1 MIYFMIVKFQLMCV
15 GSFCISTYH
24 CCGYDT
30 NSRLQSQQKSPS
42 KRYFDAKQQSRFYCP
57 LITQIAMLGVLSV
70 ILLSSCVPPL
80 GEIGQTSV
88 TQTAE
93 FNKVVNISVQQTELP
108 SSTVEPTLTSIPT
121 STPIPTSSPIP
132 TSTHTPTQTHTKTS
146 TSTYTP
152 TPTATE
158 EIISFP
164 FNIDS
169 GNNWRYVSDRVMGG
183 VSDGQV
189 FLEQDG
195 NVIYARLTGNVSTR
209 NRGGFIQ
216 LSSSSSSTYVPLM
229 IQSIRNSEK
238 NGKELQ
244 GVRLNVRGN
253 GEIYYIFIRTN
264 ETRSFSDYY
273 QASFVADA
281 DWEMIDLPFDEFV
294 RNVTN
299 IAGSDTVS
307 DSKLA
312 AKNIRS
318 FGIMAYGRDFL
329 ADLSVSTVDFY
340 Y

>member
-1 MIYFMIVKFQLMCV
+1 MCV
-15 GSFCISTYH
+15 GSFCISRYH
-24 CCGYDT
+24 RGGYAT
-30 NSRLQSQQKSPS
+30 NSRLQSQRESPR
-42 KRYFDAKQQSRFYCP
+42 KRHCDAKQQSRFYYP
-57 LITQIAMLGVLSV
+57 LITRTAMLGVLSV
-70 ILLSSCVPPL
+70 ILLSSCGPPPE
-80 GEIGQTSV
+80 EIGQTLV
-88 TQTAE
+88 AQTAE
-93 FNKVVNISVQQTELP
+93 FNESVNMSVQQTESP

-121 STPIPTSSPIP
+121 STPVPTSSPIP
-132 TSTHTPTQTHTKTS
+132 TNTHTPTQTHTKTS
-146 TSTYTP
+146 TATYTP

-158 EIISFP
+158 EVISFP

-183 VSDGQV
+183 VSDGEV

-195 NVIYARLTGNVSTR
+195 DVIYARLTGNVSTR
-209 NRGGFIQ
+209 NNGGFIQ

-229 IQSIRNSEK
+229 IESVRNSKK

-281 DWEMIDLPFDEFV
+281 DWEMIDLPFDQFV
-294 RNVTN
+294 RKR
-299 IAGSDTVS
+299 SDTVI
-307 DSKLA
+307 DSKLE

-318 FGIMAYGRDFL
+318 FGIMAYGRDFI
-329 ADLSVSTVDFY
+329 ADLAVSTVDFY

>member
-1 MIYFMIVKFQLMCV
+1 MKFQLMCV
-15 GSFCISTYH
+15 GSFCISRYH
-24 CCGYDT
+24 RCDYDT
-30 NSRLQSQQKSPS
+30 NSRLQSQRKSAR
-42 KRYFDAKQQSRFYCP
+42 KRHCDAKHQSRFYYP
-57 LITQIAMLGVLSV
+57 LITRTAVLGVLSV
-70 ILLSSCVPPL
+70 ILLSSCGPPPE
-80 GEIGQTSV
+80 EIGQTLI

-93 FNKVVNISVQQTELP
+93 FNEAVNISVQQTELP

-121 STPIPTSSPIP
+121 STPVPTSSPIP
-132 TSTHTPTQTHTKTS
+132 TNTHTPTQTHTKTS
-146 TSTYTP
+146 TATYTP
-152 TPTATE
+152 TPTATKE
-158 EIISFP
+158 VISFP

-183 VSDGQV
+183 VSDGEV

-195 NVIYARLTGNVSTR
+195 DVIYARLTGNVSTR
-209 NRGGFIQ
+209 NNGGFIQ

-229 IQSIRNSEK
+229 IESVRNSKK

-281 DWEMIDLPFDEFV
+281 DWEMIDLPFDQFV
-294 RNVTN
+294 RKR
-299 IAGSDTVS
+299 SDTVI
-307 DSKLA
+307 DSKLE

-318 FGIMAYGRDFL
+318 FGIMAYGRDFI

>member
-1 MIYFMIVKFQLMCV
+1 M
-15 GSFCISTYH
+15 STIFAF
-24 CCGYDT
+24 
-30 NSRLQSQQKSPS
+30 L
-42 KRYFDAKQQSRFYCP
+42 
-57 LITQIAMLGVLSV
+57 VV
-70 ILLSSCVPPL
+70 VLLSSCGPAR
-80 GEIGQTSV
+80 EETAQTLF
-88 TQTAE
+88 TQTEE
-93 FNKVVNISVQQTELP
+93 FIEEVNIKVPKTE
-108 SSTVEPTLTSIPT
+108 SAKSTVEPTLTSIPT
-121 STPIPTSSPIP
+121 STAVPTSSPVP
-132 TSTHTPTQTHTKTS
+132 TTTYTSTQTHTRTS
-146 TSTYTP
+146 TATYTP
-152 TPTATE
+152 TPTATQE
-158 EIISFP
+158 VISFP

-195 NVIYARLTGNVSTR
+195 EVIYARLTGNVSTR

-216 LSSSSSSTYVPLM
+216 LNSSTSSTYDPLM
-229 IQSIRNSEK
+229 IQSVRNSEK
-238 NGKELQ
+238 NDKELQ

-294 RNVTN
+294 RNGTN

-312 AKNIRS
+312 AKDIRS
-318 FGIMAYGRDFL
+318 FGIVAYGRDFL
-329 ADLSVSTVDFY
+329 ADLSVSKVDFY